1 MNNIKLDRKSNFELL
16 RIFAMFIIIWNHLC
30 NSIYFELNHAIDFN
44 LVISKAFYVWTGNL
58 GNYLFIFVS
67 GYFVSNSRFS
77 WRKVFKLW
85 FQIFTISVVIGIVF
99 YIFKLSIIT
108 GNVNSLGFYNADTD
122 LIISKRVFSTKDLF
136 QSLLPTLLGNNWFAS
151 AYLLFYMFTPF
162 LNEFLRILDQNSHKK
177 LILLMGIVGTVLYMI
192 PGQGIFESNNLFY
205 FILAYFIAN
214 YIKIY
219 DPKILKNQK
228 INLLLSL
235 VLSIIFILWI
245 ILIIWL
251 NDKLSFINREFV
263 RFFSYPF
270 ALNRFPIL
278 ICSIFVFCFFKNLQI
293 KNNKLINLFAST
305 TFGVYLIHE
314 NPFLKGVLWHEIFSI
329 DKFIESKWLIFY
341 MLFTVVLTFIC
352 CSIIDLFRS
361 HFIEKPVLR
370 LINKKK
376 ENI

>member
-251 NDKLSFINREFV
+251 NDKLSFINREFI

>member
-1 MNNIKLDRKSNFELL
+1 MNIKLDRKSNFELL

-30 NSIYFELNHAIDFN
+30 NSIYLELNHAIDFN

-122 LIISKRVFSTKDLF
+122 LIILKRVFSTKDLF

-228 INLLLSL
+228 VNLLLSL

-251 NDKLSFINREFV
+251 NDKLSFINREFI

-270 ALNRFPIL
+270 ALTRFPIL

-293 KNNKLINLFAST
+293 KNNKLINLFASS

-329 DKFIESKWLIFY
+329 DKFIESKYLIFY
-341 MLFTVVLTFIC
+341 MLFTVVSTFIC

-361 HFIEKPVLR
+361 HFIEKPILR

>member
-1 MNNIKLDRKSNFELL
+1 
-16 RIFAMFIIIWNHLC
+16 MFIIIWNHLC
-30 NSIYFELNHAIDFN
+30 NSIYLELNHAIDFN

-122 LIISKRVFSTKDLF
+122 LIILKRVFSTKDLF

-228 INLLLSL
+228 VNLLLSL

-251 NDKLSFINREFV
+251 NDKLSFINREFI

-270 ALNRFPIL
+270 ALTRFPIL

-293 KNNKLINLFAST
+293 KNNKLINLFASS

-329 DKFIESKWLIFY
+329 DKFIESKYLIFY
-341 MLFTVVLTFIC
+341 MLFTVVSTFIC

-361 HFIEKPVLR
+361 HFIEKPILR

>member
-16 RIFAMFIIIWNHLC
+16 RILAMFIIIWNHLC
-30 NSIYFELNHAIDFN
+30 NSIYLELNHAIDFN

-177 LILLMGIVGTVLYMI
+177 LILLCIHH
-192 PGQGIFESNNLFY
+192 
-205 FILAYFIAN
+205 
-214 YIKIY
+214 
-219 DPKILKNQK
+219 
-228 INLLLSL
+228 NLL
-235 VLSIIFILWI
+235 I
-245 ILIIWL
+245 
-251 NDKLSFINREFV
+251 
-263 RFFSYPF
+263 Y
-270 ALNRFPIL
+270 
-278 ICSIFVFCFFKNLQI
+278 
-293 KNNKLINLFAST
+293 
-305 TFGVYLIHE
+305 
-314 NPFLKGVLWHEIFSI
+314 
-329 DKFIESKWLIFY
+329 IE
-341 MLFTVVLTFIC
+341 
-352 CSIIDLFRS
+352 
-361 HFIEKPVLR
+361 LR
-370 LINKKK
+370 LL
-376 ENI
+376 

>member
-1 MNNIKLDRKSNFELL
+1 LNNIKLDRKSNFELL

-251 NDKLSFINREFV
+251 NDKLSFINREFI